1 MNMIKEI
8 ANLIP
13 DIKAPEVPVGLK
25 EKLYWTGI
33 VLVVFF
39 VLGQIYPIGVSFQGV
54 NSQIQLLQVLLGS
67 SIGSLTTL
75 GIGPIV
81 FASIILQLAVGTGL
95 LGLDTSTDEGKQHF
109 QSIQKLLIV
118 ALAFIEGII
127 FVLNSQLVPVLGV
140 VSGTSPLFGSVFLTE
155 LIVIIQIAFGAIL
168 VMFLDELVQKYGIG
182 SGVSLFIVAGVA
194 LQVFVGVFSISTNAG
209 IPVGLIPQS
218 IYYLIQGSISTA
230 IWVLIPLFFTIIV
243 FLITVYLE
251 GMKIEL
257 PLTYGMARGLGA
269 RYPIKFLYVSVMPVI
284 LAFAV
289 IFDVQLVAGLIAS
302 HGITI
307 LGVFSQGVPVQS
319 LSFSYLI
326 SNFPSP
332 LLIPGGYSSYLSFLV
347 SSVPVTIFGSK
358 MVIPL
363 ELIHILVYGLVLVLL
378 CVVFGWFWIET
389 TGMSSKDVAKQLM
402 SSGLQIPGFR
412 QDPRVIEKVLDRYI
426 PIITILGSV
435 TVGLLAWFAQIT
447 GALGTGIGILLA
459 VGITYQFYE
468 QLVKDELFEIYPTLE
483 KFVKR

>member
-1 MNMIKEI
+1 MIKEI

-13 DIKAPEVPVGLK
+13 DIRAPEVPVGLK

-95 LGLDTSTDEGKQHF
+95 LGIDTSTEEGKQHF
-109 QSIQKLLIV
+109 QSIQKLMIV
-118 ALAFIEGII
+118 ALAFIEGVI

-140 VSGTSPLFGSVFLTE
+140 VSGTAPLFGSVLLTQ

-230 IWVLIPLFFTIIV
+230 VWVLVPLFFTIIV
-243 FLITVYLE
+243 FLVTVYLE

-289 IFDVQLVAGLIAS
+289 IFDFQLIGGLLAS
-302 HGITI
+302 HGFTL

-319 LSFSYLI
+319 LSLSYML
-326 SNFPSP
+326 SSFPSP
-332 LLIPGGYSSYLSFLV
+332 LLMPGGYSSYLSFLT
-347 SSVPVTIFGSK
+347 SSVPVVLFGNS
-358 MVIPL
+358 MTIPL
-363 ELIHILVYGLVLVLL
+363 ELIHIIIYGLVLVLL

-389 TGMSSKDVAKQLM
+389 TGMSSKDVAGQLM
-402 SSGLQIPGFR
+402 NSGLQIPGFR

-426 PIITILGSV
+426 PIITVLGSV
-435 TVGLLAWFAQIT
+435 TVGVLAWFAQIT

>member
-1 MNMIKEI
+1 MIKEI

>member
-1 MNMIKEI
+1 MIKEI

-13 DIKAPEVPVGLK
+13 DIKAPEVPVGVK

-39 VLGQIYPIGVSFQGV
+39 ILGQVYPIGVSFQGV
-54 NSQIQLLQVLLGS
+54 NSQLQLLQVLLGS
-67 SIGSLTTL
+67 SIGSLITL

-95 LGLDTSTDEGKQHF
+95 LGLDTSTDEGKKNF

-118 ALAFIEGII
+118 ILAFIEGTI
-127 FVLNSQLVPVLGV
+127 FALNSQLVPILGV
-140 VSGTSPLFGSVFLTE
+140 VPGTVPLFGSVLLTE
-155 LIVIIQIAFGAIL
+155 ILVIVQIAFGAIL

-194 LQVFVGVFSISTNAG
+194 LQVFIGVFSISVNAG

-218 IYYLIQGSISTA
+218 IYYLIQGSISSA
-230 IWVLIPLFFTIIV
+230 VWVLVPLFFTIIV
-243 FLITVYLE
+243 FLVTVYLE

-302 HGITI
+302 HGITF

-326 SNFPSP
+326 SSFPSP

-347 SSVPVTIFGSK
+347 SSVPVVIFGST

-389 TGMSSKDVAKQLM
+389 TGMSSKDVTKQLM
-402 SSGLQIPGFR
+402 NSGLQIPGFR

-468 QLVKDELFEIYPTLE
+468 QLVKDELFEIYPMLE

>member
-1 MNMIKEI
+1 MIKEI
-8 ANLIP
+8 ASLIP
-13 DIKAPEVPVGLK
+13 DVKTPEVPVGLK
-25 EKLYWTGI
+25 EKLYWTAA

-39 VLGQIYPIGVSFQGV
+39 VLGQVYPVGVSFQGV

-95 LGLDTSTDEGKQHF
+95 LGVDTSTEEGKRYF

-118 ALAFIEGII
+118 VLAFIEGFI

-140 VSGTSPLFGSVFLTE
+140 VPGTSPLLGSVFLTQ
-155 LIVIIQIAFGAIL
+155 LIVVIQIAFGAIL
-168 VMFLDELVQKYGIG
+168 IMFLDEVVQKYGVG
-182 SGVSLFIVAGVA
+182 SGVSLFILAGVA
-194 LQVFVGVFSISTNAG
+194 LQVFIGAFSISTNAG

-218 IYYLIQGSISTA
+218 VYYIIQGSASSA
-230 IWVLIPLFFTIIV
+230 VWVLTPLFFTVIV

-289 IFDVQLVAGLIAS
+289 IFDFQLIAGLLAS
-302 HGITI
+302 NGVTV

-319 LSFSYLI
+319 LSLAYLL

-332 LLIPGGYSSYLSFLV
+332 LLMPGGYSSYVSFLF
-347 SSVPVTIFGSK
+347 SSVPVTLFGRTAA
-358 MVIPL
+358 IPL

-389 TGMSSKDVAKQLM
+389 TGMSSKDVSKQLM

-468 QLVKDELFEIYPTLE
+468 QLVRDELFEIYPDLE